1 MATGQIETEE
11 TDQTT
16 GVVVRQLVE
25 WFDRNARDLPWRRT
39 RDPYAVWVSEI
50 MLQQTQV
57 QTVIPYW
64 TRWMERLPGVHELAA
79 APPEVVLR
87 LWEGLGYYS
96 RARNLQQAARRIVGD
111 LGGVFPRDV
120 AGLRALPGIGPYTA
134 GAIASIAFDLPEP
147 LLDGNVMRVL
157 TRWSALGGDPR
168 SSPVNRDLWALAGRL
183 VRIAHRSDGLG
194 AARCSRLNQALME
207 LGAMVCTPGPTPD
220 CAACPVS
227 NACLARLRGETG
239 RFPELAPRVASTPR
253 FYATGIVEHA
263 GRLLLRLREDTG
275 VNRGF
280 WEFPSWETAA
290 DEAPGPLLSHHLGVD
305 PRAWVTLP
313 DLRHTITRYRI
324 TQRVL
329 LARVAGPPAGVGN
342 GPAGTWLWARP
353 DELEALPL
361 TSAHRKLAGRL
372 PADGRHGKAHPCDG
386 SDRADLKAGNCH
398 AGSAGPLSAS
408 K

>member
-1 MATGQIETEE
+1 MATGQLETEGADE
-11 TDQTT
+11 ATRM
-16 GVVVRQLVE
+16 VVRQLVE

-64 TRWMERLPGVHELAA
+64 TRWMERLPGVHALAA

-111 LGGVFPRDV
+111 LGGVFPGDV

-157 TRWSALGGDPR
+157 TRWGALGGDPR
-168 SSPVNRDLWALAGRL
+168 SSPLNRELWSLAGRL
-183 VRIAHRSDGLG
+183 VRTAHSTDGLG
-194 AARCSRLNQALME
+194 KARCSRLNQALME
-207 LGAMVCTPGPTPD
+207 LGATVCTPGPAPD
-220 CAACPVS
+220 CAACP
-227 NACLARLRGETG
+227 LANTCQARDRGEAG
-239 RFPELAPRVASTPR
+239 RFPELAPRVATTAR
-253 FYATGIVEHA
+253 FFATGIVEHA
-263 GRLLLRLREDTG
+263 GRFLLRLREDTG

-280 WEFPSWETAA
+280 WEFPNWEIEA
-290 DEAPGPLLSHHLGVD
+290 DEAPGPLLSRHLGVD
-305 PRAWVTLP
+305 PRAWVALP
-313 DLRHTITRYRI
+313 DLRHAITRYRI

-329 LARVAGPPAGVGN
+329 LARLAGPPSGVGN

-372 PADGRHGKAHPCDG
+372 PANGRRGKADPPARTDQ
-386 SDRADLKAGNCH
+386 ADLKGRNCH
-398 AGSAGPLSAS
+398 AGAAGPLSAS

>member
-1 MATGQIETEE
+1 MATGQLETEGADE
-11 TDQTT
+11 ATRR
-16 GVVVRQLVE
+16 VVRRLVE
-25 WFDRNARDLPWRRT
+25 WFDGNARDLPWRRT

-64 TRWMERLPGVHELAA
+64 TRWMERLPGVHALAA
-79 APPEVVLR
+79 APPEMVLR

-111 LGGVFPRDV
+111 LGGVFPGDV

-157 TRWSALGGDPR
+157 TRWGALGGDPR
-168 SSPVNRDLWALAGRL
+168 SSPLNRELWSLAGRL
-183 VRIAHRSDGLG
+183 VRTAHSTDGLG
-194 AARCSRLNQALME
+194 KARCSRLNQALME
-207 LGAMVCTPGPTPD
+207 LGATVCTPGPAPD
-220 CAACPVS
+220 CAACPLS
-227 NACLARLRGETG
+227 NTCQARSRGEAG
-239 RFPELAPRVASTPR
+239 RFPELAPRVATTAR
-253 FYATGIVEHA
+253 FFATGIVEHA
-263 GRLLLRLREDTG
+263 GRFLLRLREDTG

-280 WEFPSWETAA
+280 WEFPNWESAA
-290 DEAPGPLLSHHLGVD
+290 DEAPAPLLSRHLGVD
-305 PRAWVTLP
+305 PQAWVALP
-313 DLRHTITRYRI
+313 DLRHAITRYRI

-329 LARVAGPPAGVGN
+329 LARVAGPPSGVGN
-342 GPAGTWLWARP
+342 GPAGTWLWAGP

-372 PADGRHGKAHPCDG
+372 PADGRRGKADPPARTDQ
-386 SDRADLKAGNCH
+386 ADLKGRNCH
-398 AGSAGPLSAS
+398 AGAAGPLSAS

>member
-1 MATGQIETEE
+1 MATGQLETEGA
-11 TDQTT
+11 DQTALM
-16 GVVVRQLVE
+16 VVRQLVE

-64 TRWMERLPGVHELAA
+64 TRWMERLPGVHALAA
-79 APPEVVLR
+79 APPEMVLR

-111 LGGVFPRDV
+111 LGGVFPGDV

-157 TRWSALGGDPR
+157 TRWGALGGDPR
-168 SSPVNRDLWALAGRL
+168 SSPLNRELWSLAARL
-183 VRIAHRSDGLG
+183 VRTAHSTDGLG
-194 AARCSRLNQALME
+194 KARCSRLNQALME
-207 LGAMVCTPGPTPD
+207 LGATVCTPGPAPD
-220 CAACPVS
+220 CAACPLS
-227 NACLARLRGETG
+227 NTCQARSRGEAG
-239 RFPELAPRVASTPR
+239 RFPELAPRVATTAR
-253 FYATGIVEHA
+253 FFATGIVEHA
-263 GRLLLRLREDTG
+263 GRFLLRLREDTG

-280 WEFPSWETAA
+280 WEFPNWESAA
-290 DEAPGPLLSHHLGVD
+290 DEAPAPLLSRHLGVD
-305 PRAWVTLP
+305 PQAWVALP
-313 DLRHTITRYRI
+313 DLRHAITRYRI

-329 LARVAGPPAGVGN
+329 LARVAGPPSGVGN
-342 GPAGTWLWARP
+342 GPAGTWLWAGP

-372 PADGRHGKAHPCDG
+372 PADGRRGKADPPARTDQ
-386 SDRADLKAGNCH
+386 ADLKGRNCH
-398 AGSAGPLSAS
+398 AGAAGPLSAS

>member
-16 GVVVRQLVE
+16 GVVVRPLVA

-79 APPEVVLR
+79 APAEVVLR

-168 SSPVNRDLWALAGRL
+168 SSPVNRDLGALAGRL

-194 AARCSRLNQALME
+194 AARCSRLNQA
-207 LGAMVCTPGPTPD
+207 
-220 CAACPVS
+220 
-227 NACLARLRGETG
+227 
-239 RFPELAPRVASTPR
+239 VASTPR

-263 GRLLLRLREDTG
+263 GRLLLRLREETG

-361 TSAHRKLAGRL
+361 TSAHRKLVGRL
-372 PADGRHGKAHPCDG
+372 PADGRHGKADPCDG